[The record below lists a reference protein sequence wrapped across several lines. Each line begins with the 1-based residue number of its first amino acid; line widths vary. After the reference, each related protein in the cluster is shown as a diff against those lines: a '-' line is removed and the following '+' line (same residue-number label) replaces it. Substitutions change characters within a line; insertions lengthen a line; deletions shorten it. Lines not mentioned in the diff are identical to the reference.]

1 MALGQRMN
9 FKDMTKDELVALLTK
24 VRHSLIDCED
34 AGDAVMYVSKVLSV
48 NPEVGATNEEE
59 VS

>member
-24 VRHSLIDCED
+24 VRHSLFDCED
-34 AGDAVMYVSKVLSV
+34 AQDAVLDVSKMLSV
-48 NPEVGATNEEE
+48 DQRTGGKNESEE
-59 VS
+59 